1 MWIQVSLYY
10 YLQLLHDDYIKEN
23 DVDYTSLISLLI
35 KNQQQAYH
43 SHMSMLGIKNCM
55 LTYLYPLAHCRS
67 DQDRSLC
74 ILWCTVTDYSY
85 DLSNINFI
93 YKLCL

>member
-10 YLQLLHDDYIKEN
+10 NLQLPHDDYIKEN

-43 SHMSMLGIKNCM
+43 SHMSMLGTKNYM
-55 LTYLYPLAHCRS
+55 LTYLYPLAQCKS
-67 DQDRSLC
+67 DQDSSLC
-74 ILWCTVTDYSY
+74 ITWCTVTGYS
-85 DLSNINFI
+85 
-93 YKLCL
+93 